1 MTSRRNPRGRRDGL
15 LLEPL
20 GDEMLVYDLERHQA
34 HCLNRTAAAVWSACN
49 GERDAGAIARH
60 LRREIPESSSELV
73 EVALARLA
81 RAHLL
86 TEAGDAMPRRA
97 ALRRLSLSAALLPI
111 VSSIVV
117 PEPAQAASCSPA
129 GGCCASK
136 SECCPGLNCVGP
148 QSPPCMA
155 PPRDKKCQ

>member
-1 MTSRRNPRGRRDGL
+1 MVSRRMPRGRREGL
-15 LLEPL
+15 LVEPL
-20 GDEMLVYDLERHQA
+20 GDETLVYDLDRHQA

-60 LRREIPESSSELV
+60 LRREMPDSSPELV

-86 TEAGDAMPRRA
+86 TEPGGAMPRRA
-97 ALRRLSLSAALLPI
+97 VLRRLSLTAALLPI

-117 PEPAQAASCSPA
+117 PEPAHAASCSPL
-129 GGCCASK
+129 GGCCAAK
-136 SECCPGLNCVGP
+136 SECCPGLQCVGP

-155 PPRDKKCQ
+155 PPRDKKCV